1 MERQMITEVQ
11 GARRTVATYGSYL
24 EAQRAVDY
32 LSDHNFPVQ
41 RAAIVAEGI
50 RLVEQVTGRLN
61 YGRAILNGALS
72 GASTGLF
79 VALLLGF
86 LGFLGPAAGAAILS
100 LALYGLIFG
109 AILGA
114 VLGLVGYAVTG
125 GQRDFTS
132 ISGMQAERFVVMVDA
147 EVADDATRLL
157 ASLSTG
163 R

>member
-1 MERQMITEVQ
+1 MERQMISDVQ
-11 GARRTVATYGSYL
+11 GTRRPVATYGTYR

-32 LSDHNFPVQ
+32 LSDQNFPVQ
-41 RAAIVAEGI
+41 RAAIVGEGI

-61 YGRAILNGALS
+61 YGRALLNGALS

-79 VALLLGF
+79 VALLFGLFGF
-86 LGFLGPAAGAAILS
+86 FGPAAGAAILS
-100 LALYGLIFG
+100 LALYGLVFG

-114 VLGLVGYAVTG
+114 VLGLVGYALTG

-132 ISGMQAERFVVMVDA
+132 VSGMQAERFVVMVDG
-147 EVADDATRLL
+147 EVADDAARLL
-157 ASLSTG
+157 STLPAD